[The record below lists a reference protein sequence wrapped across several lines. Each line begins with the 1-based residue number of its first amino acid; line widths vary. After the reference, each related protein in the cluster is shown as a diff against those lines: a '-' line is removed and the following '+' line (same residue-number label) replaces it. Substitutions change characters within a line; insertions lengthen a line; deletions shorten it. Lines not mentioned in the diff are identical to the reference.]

1 MSRESPNDPFRC
13 ETALV
18 GFLQMGGGVLA
29 GIVAAT
35 RPEGGITLISTSIV
49 IGGFAVLPLVVF
61 RFIRQ
66 RPS

>member
-1 MSRESPNDPFRC
+1 
-13 ETALV
+13 
-18 GFLQMGGGVLA
+18 MGGGVLA